1 MLDEIYVWL
10 ESYAG
15 VSYDFNE
22 AITELSRTNAC
33 VDPFQWKISIETILD
48 QLDQAN
54 DVIDEYKQS
63 IPMELPAAK
72 RMKRIL
78 TENML
83 TGVLGSVRGVFT
95 QLNLDPPT
103 ITTVD
108 KLRDVVQTMYELL
121 TMLTSNDINDIL
133 KQNMYEDHEENDDD
147 SFANVIGVMKQDVSA
162 LAMSVNAIRDSYF
175 DALDADESMD
185 DLQ

>member
-1 MLDEIYVWL
+1 MLDEIYAWL

-33 VDPFQWKISIETILD
+33 IDPFQWKISIETILD
-48 QLDQAN
+48 QLSQAN

-63 IPMELPAAK
+63 IPMELPNAK
-72 RMKRIL
+72 QIKRIL

-83 TGVLGSVRGVFT
+83 SGVLNSIRAVFL

-103 ITTVD
+103 IKTVD
-108 KLRDVVQTMYELL
+108 QLRDVVQTMYELL
-121 TMLTSNDINDIL
+121 IIIVSYDINDIL
-133 KQNMYEDHEENDDD
+133 KRNLYEEHEENDDN
-147 SFANVIGVMKQDVSA
+147 SFANVIGVMKQDITS

-185 DLQ
+185 DLH

>member
-1 MLDEIYVWL
+1 MLDEIYAWL

-22 AITELSRTNAC
+22 AIAELSRTNAC

-48 QLDQAN
+48 QLTQAN

-63 IPMELPAAK
+63 IPMELPNAK
-72 RMKRIL
+72 QIKRIL

-83 TGVLGSVRGVFT
+83 SGVLNSIRAVFL

-103 ITTVD
+103 IKTVD
-108 KLRDVVQTMYELL
+108 QLRDVVQTMYELL
-121 TMLTSNDINDIL
+121 IIIISYDINDIL
-133 KQNMYEDHEENDDD
+133 KRNLYEEHEESDDN
-147 SFANVIGVMKQDVSA
+147 SFANIIGVMKQDITSLV
-162 LAMSVNAIRDSYF
+162 MSVNAIRDSYF